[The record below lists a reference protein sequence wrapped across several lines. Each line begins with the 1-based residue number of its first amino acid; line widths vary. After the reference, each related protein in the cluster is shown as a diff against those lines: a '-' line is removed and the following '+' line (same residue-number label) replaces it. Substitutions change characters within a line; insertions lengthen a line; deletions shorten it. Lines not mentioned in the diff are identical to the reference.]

1 MWWYWI
7 VPVVVSVVW
16 LFHAFASWLHPQR
29 MRLPGWLVLAGTPLV
44 AVAFF
49 FSLGLVHDTP
59 YSADPRFSRSGIHD
73 LPARFVFVIG
83 DLLLAWIVVIVL
95 EPILAA
101 IRAFRGR
108 GAAGSR
114 PG

>member
-1 MWWYWI
+1 M
-7 VPVVVSVVW
+7 PVVVSVVW

-29 MRLPGWLVLAGTPLV
+29 IGLAGWLVLAGTPLV

-59 YSADPRFSRSGIHD
+59 YSADPRFSHSGVHD

-83 DLLLAWIVVIVL
+83 ELLLAWIVCLFL
-95 EPILAA
+95 ESILTA
-101 IRAFRGR
+101 IRSFRG
-108 GAAGSR
+108 GAAADAQPR
-114 PG
+114 